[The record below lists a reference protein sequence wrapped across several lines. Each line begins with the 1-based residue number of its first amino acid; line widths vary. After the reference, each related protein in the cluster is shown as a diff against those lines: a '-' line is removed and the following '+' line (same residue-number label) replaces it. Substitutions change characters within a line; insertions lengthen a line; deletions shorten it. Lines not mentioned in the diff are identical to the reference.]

1 MKKSKMEEPVFRQVL
16 CESLNLFFHQY
27 LLILFFLVNI
37 SNKIAERGGF
47 MSYIPFLDLESKVQ
61 ETLRKEDQEIKCSQC
76 PEYEACISGE
86 PLAIPCP
93 LERSK
98 DVK

>member
-1 MKKSKMEEPVFRQVL
+1 MKKIKKFCFIGPSSPEGIRRQR
-16 CESLNLFFHQY
+16 ESIKKYYSEKRKNKSS
-27 LLILFFLVNI
+27 IKTGKFL
-37 SNKIAERGGF
+37 
-47 MSYIPFLDLESKVQ
+47 PFLDLESKVQ
-61 ETLRKEDQEIKCSQC
+61 ETLKKEDQEIKCSQC